1 MYDMPHV
8 TIKIGQLASEQHS
21 YTLSNEKLKY
31 LLKFLGSIADETDEE
46 TDLMKEIET
55 SLKQVKKIRNGEL
68 PYKTLKQMI
77 NGK

>member
-1 MYDMPHV
+1 MPHV
-8 TIKIGQLASEQHS
+8 TIKIGQLASKQHS
-21 YTLSNEKLKY
+21 YTLSNEKIKY

-68 PYKTLKQMI
+68 PHKTLKQMI
-77 NGK
+77 NGQ